1 MIVDEN
7 EEFPITSILYEAIL
21 NFLSPIYETPQ
32 RILKQKMP
40 DINFFGHES
49 SAFNDG
55 RRHGLTSTKY
65 LEINV

>member
-40 DINFFGHES
+40 DINFFGQFES
-49 SAFNDG
+49 VFHVTRAQPLMMNDG
-55 RRHGLTSTKY
+55 M
-65 LEINV
+65 V